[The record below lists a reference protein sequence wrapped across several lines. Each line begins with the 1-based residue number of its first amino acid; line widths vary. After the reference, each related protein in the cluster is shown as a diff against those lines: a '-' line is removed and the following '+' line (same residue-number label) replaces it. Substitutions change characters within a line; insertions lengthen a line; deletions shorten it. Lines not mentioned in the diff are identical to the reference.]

1 MNNQQ
6 KLLTLLQ
13 PKDYISKIKLY
24 CRDCTEPLI
33 RKVEEQISREKKIKT
48 EEI

>member
-1 MNNQQ
+1 MIKKDFKQ
-6 KLLTLLQ
+6 K
-13 PKDYISKIKLY
+13 YFLY